1 MVSKTRGCYDKAS
14 PSLLKHLFF
23 FTFIILFSLFFKRC
37 LLSPLWLVFGIVLYR
52 YFLIRLCLCDHGN
65 IHCHHDNMHHNK
77 LCVRWS
83 WFICQVCFVILK
95 ALLHSFLPLTSS
107 LFLSLL
113 LLLLLHD
120 CCCLFGDKQH
130 CINFS
135 YHSAPTLLQQLT
147 NHIHPITSH
156 CTDQAAY
163 LCLSMLLLLHS
174 TQPPPALVLLC
185 LYAPWG
191 VFISKLITLGG
202 LLAMVPA
209 CYLSLCC
216 EFHFA
221 TRYCYSRQLYQQ
233 GAIFPK

>member
-1 MVSKTRGCYDKAS
+1 MATSIDTMTTCTIINCAS
-14 PSLLKHLFF
+14 AEVGS
-23 FTFIILFSLFFKRC
+23 SVRSV
-37 LLSPLWLVFGIVLYR
+37 LSSS
-52 YFLIRLCLCDHGN
+52 RLC
-65 IHCHHDNMHHNK
+65 
-77 LCVRWS
+77 
-83 WFICQVCFVILK
+83 FT
-95 ALLHSFLPLTSS
+95 HSYPWHRHY
-107 LFLSLL
+107 FLSLL

-216 EFHFA
+216 EFHSA

>member
-1 MVSKTRGCYDKAS
+1 MCPLKLVHLSGLFCHPPGSAS
-14 PSLLKHLFF
+14 LIRTPDIVII
-23 FTFIILFSLFFKRC
+23 FII
-37 LLSPLWLVFGIVLYR
+37 IV
-52 YFLIRLCLCDHGN
+52 
-65 IHCHHDNMHHNK
+65 
-77 LCVRWS
+77 
-83 WFICQVCFVILK
+83 VIII
-95 ALLHSFLPLTSS
+95 TY
-107 LFLSLL
+107 
-113 LLLLLHD
+113 
-120 CCCLFGDKQH
+120 CCCLFCDKQH
-130 CINFS
+130 CVNFS

-191 VFISKLITLGG
+191 VFISKLITVGG

-216 EFHFA
+216 EFHSA

-233 GAIFPK
+233 GAIFPKQFRFPFLFCIIVYDRIKCNVKKMI

>member
-1 MVSKTRGCYDKAS
+1 MRPLKLVHLSGLFCHPPGSASLILTPDIVIIFYHYCCYYYYMTVAVYS
-14 PSLLKHLFF
+14 
-23 FTFIILFSLFFKRC
+23 
-37 LLSPLWLVFGIVLYR
+37 
-52 YFLIRLCLCDHGN
+52 
-65 IHCHHDNMHHNK
+65 
-77 LCVRWS
+77 
-83 WFICQVCFVILK
+83 VINST
-95 ALLHSFLPLTSS
+95 ALTS
-107 LFLSLL
+107 
-113 LLLLLHD
+113 HT
-120 CCCLFGDKQH
+120 
-130 CINFS
+130 
-135 YHSAPTLLQQLT
+135 SAPTLLQQLT

-216 EFHFA
+216 EFHSA